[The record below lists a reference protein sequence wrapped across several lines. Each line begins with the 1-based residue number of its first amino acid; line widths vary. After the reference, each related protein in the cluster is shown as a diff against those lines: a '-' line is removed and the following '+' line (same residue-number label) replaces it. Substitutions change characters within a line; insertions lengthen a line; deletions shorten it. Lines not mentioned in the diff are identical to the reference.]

1 MAKIDSAPI
10 RAISRVS
17 ITDSVV
23 ERIREMIESGAYE
36 VGEKL
41 PTEAKLCEML
51 AVSRTSVR
59 EATRVLQTLGYVSL
73 IPGKGA
79 FVADLKP
86 SSGGEENWFDVENVK
101 FYDFMEVRMAIETL
115 AVRLSVE
122 RATSKQIRAL
132 EKIHAAFLEANEKQD
147 GLQLIILDEQ
157 FHTKIIEY
165 TNNPLLININKQL
178 LECFRIYR
186 SNSFMN
192 NDVYHNAVGP
202 HSRILLCFQTHNVSQ
217 AVEEM
222 HKHLEITTQDMK
234 LIHGKQGKGK

>member
-1 MAKIDSAPI
+1 MDKPEPSPI
-10 RAISRVS
+10 KAITRVS

-23 ERIREMIESGAYE
+23 DRIREMIESGAYE

-51 AVSRTSVR
+51 SVSRTSVR
-59 EATRVLQTLGYVSL
+59 EATRVLQTLGYVTL
-73 IPGKGA
+73 VPGKGA

-86 SSGGEENWFDVENVK
+86 SDGREENWFGVENGQ

-122 RATSKQIRAL
+122 RATPKQIRAL

-147 GLQLIILDEQ
+147 GLQLIMLDEQ

-178 LECFRIYR
+178 LECFRVYR
-186 SNSFMN
+186 SSSFMN
-192 NDVYHNAVGP
+192 NAVYQNAVGP

-222 HKHLEITTQDMK
+222 RRHLEITTLDMK
-234 LIHGKQGKGK
+234 TIHSGQES